1 MEVQEREIDRTELY
15 LADEAF
21 YCGTGA
27 QISAITAVDHRPV
40 GTGKLGDAT
49 AHLKKL
55 YFDVVRGKV
64 AKYREWCHPVYE
76 VNRKQTSSKERS
88 HVTVE

>member
-27 QISAITAVDHRPV
+27 QISAITAVDHRPI
-40 GTGKLGDAT
+40 GTGKLGDIA
-49 AHLKKL
+49 ARLRKL
-55 YFDVVRGKV
+55 YFDVVRGRV

-76 VNRKQTSSKERS
+76 VSRKSASKERT